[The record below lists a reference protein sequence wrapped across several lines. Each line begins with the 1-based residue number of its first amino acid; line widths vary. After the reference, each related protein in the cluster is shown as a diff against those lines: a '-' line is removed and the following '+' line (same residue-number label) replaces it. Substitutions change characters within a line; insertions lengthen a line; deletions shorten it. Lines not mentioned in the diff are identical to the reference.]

1 MSEEKIKYFCD
12 MDELEGRVIAMRI
25 RSCIVYC
32 YPFVEEVA
40 KHGAKIMTAC
50 GKVVKHVQPA
60 TRGCVDVFP
69 QERIIV
75 GELDGERL
83 VWDTEGNLL
92 GDDKDGSMRL
102 VIPERY
108 FMRNWKSIIKLSNS
122 EWSLKY
128 QRPHPTVK
136 VDDRW
141 DEKARKRIV
150 E

>member
-1 MSEEKIKYFCD
+1 MSEKIEYIVNL
-12 MDELEGRVIAMRI
+12 DELEDRCIAMRVHSAI
-25 RSCIVYC
+25 IYC
-32 YPFVEEVA
+32 YPFIEEVA
-40 KHGAKIMTAC
+40 KRGAKILTAS

-60 TRGCVDVFP
+60 TRGCEYVFP

-108 FMRNWKSIIKLSNS
+108 FMRNWKSVIKLSNS
-122 EWSLKY
+122 EFALKY

-136 VDDRW
+136 VEDRW
-141 DEKARKRIV
+141 DDKARKRIV